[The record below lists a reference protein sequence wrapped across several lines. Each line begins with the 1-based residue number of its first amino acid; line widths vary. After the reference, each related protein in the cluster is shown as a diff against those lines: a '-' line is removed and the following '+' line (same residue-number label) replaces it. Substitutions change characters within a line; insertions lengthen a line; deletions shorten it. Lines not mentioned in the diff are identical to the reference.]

1 MTLLYKRIEMAN
13 AVDAAA
19 GGCICKGVLIPMR
32 KALLALV
39 LFGTCSFAVVTPT
52 PIPAPTMNGVTVGGG
67 FIEAPNR
74 QVVRTA
80 SNIVYVFAADDDPC
94 QLGGIGV
101 IRAWKGTGAQPTNP
115 VVPTAF
121 AEQDAFHEPAAP
133 VSGTCVFGENV
144 GPVFGQPDLRLDD
157 GGTVHLAYIEGNT
170 GNVYYQTFST
180 ATDLWGARTV
190 IATGAST
197 DSLSGWPRFGNVALT
212 LDANNIP
219 HVVFISSGTLNSVKY
234 TNKVSGSWSTA
245 STTFS
250 GTNECNPSM
259 VTALDGTIHLAWLD
273 NSISTHATVKYAKNS
288 GSWGTIETPSM
299 GDSLVL
305 SQGNHDQ
312 GPSIAADL
320 NNLPHVLYLD
330 GTVNGSD
337 NYVRLKYRAA
347 DGVWSDNTP
356 SGAPGASNPTGT
368 WYAHTP
374 QNYIS
379 NVGDEYVFLGHDVN
393 ISPAPYQYQLGG
405 VGDNWSAVSQMDP
418 RNSTNTTAGAPGLDG
433 TANARFDPLRDNNT
447 RIIDVLYYDEN
458 DGTGSYPHH
467 ATIYYKAVDIGDGA
481 TTPDFSLTA
490 NAPTSATV
498 TAGNNASYVLTLTAL
513 NGFSSGV
520 SLACTS
526 LPSGTNC
533 SFSSSN
539 PVTPTSA
546 GSSEIIN
553 ISTATTTTAGTYTVS
568 VTGTSGTLTPQTITF
583 TLTVQGSQTPSFS
596 IGASPTSSS
605 LKPGTSTAYAISV
618 TPQNAF
624 NSLVSLTCAV
634 PSNNKLGCSLNPTS
648 IMPGTTSTLTVTT
661 TGPTA
666 TLLLSP
672 NGKCSPK
679 YMLWLALPAIAL
691 AGFGSRRRRLGIG
704 LICFRLMTVTL
715 LLTSCGGGSSLSSG
729 SGGSGIPGTPAG
741 SYSIE
746 VTASSGS
753 LSQTTTVT
761 LNVQ

>member
-1 MTLLYKRIEMAN
+1 M
-13 AVDAAA
+13 
-19 GGCICKGVLIPMR
+19 CKGVLIPMR
-32 KALLALV
+32 EALLALV
-39 LFGTCSFAVVTPT
+39 VFPACSFAVVTPT
-52 PIPAPTMNGVTVGGG
+52 PIPAPSVDGVTVGPG
-67 FIEAPNR
+67 FVEAPNR

-80 SNIVYVFAADDDPC
+80 SNLVYVFAADDNPC
-94 QLGGIGV
+94 QLGGVGV
-101 IRAWKGTGAQPTNP
+101 IRAWKGTGSQGMNAVIPTG
-115 VVPTAF
+115 F
-121 AEQDAFHEPAAP
+121 AEQDPAHEPAAS
-133 VSGTCVFGENV
+133 VSGTCVFEENV
-144 GPVFGQPDLRLDD
+144 GPVLGQPDLRLDA
-157 GGTVHLAYIEGNT
+157 GGTVHLAYVEGNT
-170 GNVYYQTFST
+170 GNVYYQTYST
-180 ATDLWGARTV
+180 ATDAWGARTV

-212 LDANNIP
+212 LDANHIP
-219 HVVFISSGTLNSVKY
+219 HVVFISAATSNSVKY

-245 STTFS
+245 STIFS
-250 GTNECNPSM
+250 GTNECDPSM

-273 NSISTHATVKYAKNS
+273 NSIATHAAVKYAMYN
-288 GSWGTIETPSM
+288 GSWGMVETPST
-299 GDSLVL
+299 GDNLVL
-305 SQGNHDQ
+305 AQGDHDQ
-312 GPSIAADL
+312 GPSIATDL

-347 DGVWSDNTP
+347 DGVWTDNTP
-356 SGAPGASNPTGT
+356 SGAPGASSPNGT

-374 QNYIS
+374 QNFIS

-405 VGDNWSAVSQMDP
+405 VGNNWSAVSQLDP

-481 TTPDFSLTA
+481 TPDFSLTA

-498 TAGNNASYVLTLTAL
+498 TAGNDASYVLTLTAR

-520 SLACTS
+520 SLACS
-526 LPSGTNC
+526 SMPSGTNC
-533 SFSSSN
+533 SFSPAN
-539 PVTPTSA
+539 PVTPTSP
-546 GSSEIIN
+546 GTSEIVTV
-553 ISTATTTTAGTYTVS
+553 STASTTSAGTYPLT
-568 VTGTSGTLTPQTITF
+568 VTGTSGSLTPQTITL

-605 LKPGTSTAYAISV
+605 LNPGTSAAYSISV

-624 NSLVSLTCAV
+624 NSLVSLTCSV
-634 PSNNKLGCSLNPTS
+634 PSNDKLGCSLNPTS

-661 TGPTA
+661 TPPTA
-666 TLLLSP
+666 ALLVPP
-672 NGKCSPK
+672 NSKRPPK
-679 YMLWLALPAIAL
+679 YMVWLSVPAIAL

-704 LICFRLMTVTL
+704 LMCFRLMTVTL
-715 LLTSCGGGSSLSSG
+715 LLAGCGGGNSLSSG
-729 SGGSGIPGTPAG
+729 SGAGSIPGTPAG
-741 SYSIE
+741 SYRIE

-753 LSQTTTVT
+753 LSQTTNVTV
-761 LNVQ
+761 NVQ